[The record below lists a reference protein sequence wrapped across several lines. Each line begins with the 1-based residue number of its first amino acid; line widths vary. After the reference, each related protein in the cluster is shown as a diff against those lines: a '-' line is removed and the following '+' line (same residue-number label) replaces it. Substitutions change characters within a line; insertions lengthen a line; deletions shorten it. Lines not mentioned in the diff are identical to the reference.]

1 MELSQI
7 RWEPLQ
13 MENYPI
19 AQERLMEDA
28 VSGPRFL
35 RVLEK
40 WPHSLTAFYV
50 QDVLIALAQIEHFIP
65 QAYLAVYVYPNFC
78 RQSVGS
84 FVAAYAENQLRE
96 FGAPTVRTSVRKN
109 EGAAWAFAQSLHY
122 SPYYTSACMQC
133 TESPFLLDA
142 LPVRQYADEDYFT
155 CQALYAKA
163 FHEMRVRVGSFPD
176 SVIARPSEKERD
188 QWRKDAANRFV
199 YLNNGEIVAFAH
211 MDGNELSSVA
221 VDVRFQG
228 QGIGRR
234 FVQYLCN
241 EIYRRGFDTISLWCV
256 IGNDARKL
264 YDSLGFKEM
273 FISQYMRKIL

>member
-19 AQERLMEDA
+19 VRERLMEDS

-35 RVLEK
+35 RILEK
-40 WPHSLTAFYV
+40 WPHSLTAFYF
-50 QDVLIALAQIEHFIP
+50 QDVLIALAQIEHLLP
-65 QAYLAVYVYPNFC
+65 QAYLAVYVYPNFR
-78 RQSVGS
+78 RQGIGS
-84 FVAAYAENQLRE
+84 FVAAYAESQLRE
-96 FGAPTVRTSVRKN
+96 SGVPMVRTSVRKN
-109 EGAAWAFAQSLHY
+109 EDAARAFAQRLQY
-122 SPYYTSACMQC
+122 SFYYTSACMQRKG
-133 TESPFLLDA
+133 SPFLLDV
-142 LPVRQYADEDYFT
+142 LPVRQYADDDYFT

-163 FHEMRVRVGSFPD
+163 FHEMSVRVGSFPD
-176 SVIARPSEKERD
+176 SVIARPSENEREE
-188 QWRKDAANRFV
+188 WRKGAANRFV
-199 YLNNGEIVAFAH
+199 YRNNGEIAAFAH
-211 MDGNELSSVA
+211 VDGNELSSIA

-264 YDSLGFKEM
+264 YDSLGFEEM
-273 FISQYMRKIL
+273 FVSEYMRKIL

>member
-13 MENYPI
+13 KEDYPI
-19 AQERLMEDA
+19 AREKLMEDV

-35 RVLEK
+35 RILEK
-40 WPHSLTAFYV
+40 WPHSLTAFYF
-50 QDVLIALAQIEHFIP
+50 QNVLIALAQIEHFYP
-65 QAYLAVYVYPNFC
+65 QAYLAVYVYPDFR
-78 RQSVGS
+78 RQGIGS
-84 FVAAYAENQLRE
+84 FVAAYAENHLRE

-109 EGAAWAFAQSLHY
+109 EDAARAFAHRLQY
-122 SPYYTSACMQC
+122 NPYYTSACMQRIGG
-133 TESPFLLDA
+133 PFLLDA

-176 SVIARPSEKERD
+176 SVIARPSDKERE
-188 QWRKDAANRFV
+188 QWRRDAANRFV
-199 YLNNGEIVAFAH
+199 YRYNGEIVAFAH
-211 MDGNELSSVA
+211 VDGNELSSIA
-221 VDVRFQG
+221 VDVCFQG
-228 QGIGRR
+228 QGIGRG

-273 FISQYMRKIL
+273 FVSEYMRKIL